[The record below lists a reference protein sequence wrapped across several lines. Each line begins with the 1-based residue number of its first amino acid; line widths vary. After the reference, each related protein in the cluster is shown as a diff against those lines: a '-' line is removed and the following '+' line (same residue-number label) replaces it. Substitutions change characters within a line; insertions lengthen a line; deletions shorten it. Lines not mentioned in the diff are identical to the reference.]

1 ELGMPENR
9 PVILLQ
15 GAGINIQRGAE
26 ELVEA
31 MQYLDG
37 VQLYIIGGGDVIG
50 VLKRMQ
56 KDLSLEDK
64 ILFLPRMPFEELQH
78 YTANADIGLSI
89 DKDTNI
95 NYRYSLPNKLFDYIN
110 AGLPVLASPLI
121 EVKNIIDTW
130 HVGETIESHHPEHI
144 AEKIRN
150 MLNHPERLQAY
161 RQNCLEASKTL
172 NWQNEKQ
179 QLIEILK
186 KYA

>member
-1 ELGMPENR
+1 
-9 PVILLQ
+9 
-15 GAGINIQRGAE
+15 
-26 ELVEA
+26 
-31 MQYLDG
+31 MQYLAG
-37 VQLYIIGGGDVIG
+37 VRLYIIGGGDVIG
-50 VLKRMQ
+50 ILKQMQ
-56 KDLSLEDK
+56 KNLSLEDK
-64 ILFLPRMPFEELQH
+64 IRFLPRMPFEELQH

-130 HVGETIESHHPEHI
+130 QVGETIESHDPAHI

-150 MLNHPERLQAY
+150 MLDHPEKLKAY
-161 RQNCLEASKTL
+161 RQNCQEASKIL

-179 QLIEILK
+179 VLIKILK
-186 KYA
+186 KHA